1 MTITVNVPE
10 NLESVFSAAEKTVS
24 DFFNKKQFHPES
36 GSIEISGDRY
46 IMLRGAS
53 VSVEFF
59 QLCRTLFGK
68 DNEVEADLFASNFLY
83 ELAHAIGKSDAKKFH
98 QKMNLNDPV
107 AKLSAGPIVFSHTG
121 WAFVE
126 LNDESLPSPDND
138 YFLAYTHPFSFENDA
153 WKESGL
159 SPHAPVC
166 VMSAG
171 YSSGWCEESF
181 GVPLEA
187 RELTCCAMGDEKCQF
202 VMAPPD
208 QIENKI
214 IMFLA
219 DHPEVDGTNSINRK
233 LDIDSLNEAQIG
245 QKPGFTDLM
254 HQHLF
259 AYARNLEAT
268 KKILNYKVG
277 ALLESEE
284 KFRSVFE
291 QAAMGIARVAP
302 DGSFLE
308 VNNKLCE
315 IVGYTRDELVL
326 LTFQDITHPD
336 DLEIDLGYVRQ
347 MLAGVISTYTLEKRY
362 IRKGGEVVWI
372 NLTVSLTRNDDG
384 SPKYFVVTIEEI
396 SSRKQVEAD
405 LNFQLSHDKLTGL
418 ASRGITMST
427 IDKEIERA
435 QRYKRPLSV
444 LMIDIDH
451 FKRVNDEFGHQRG
464 DEVLHELGKVLMAS
478 IRGCD
483 LAGRYGG
490 EEFLIILPE
499 LAQKAAALLAER
511 ILRNVS
517 AHQIKLGKKTISIT
531 VSIGV
536 ASLSGE
542 NETAE
547 ALITFADEA
556 MYAAKKAGRNQVKL
570 SVE

>member
-1 MTITVNVPE
+1 VPE
-10 NLESVFSAAEKTVS
+10 NLEPIFAAAEKTVS
-24 DFFNKKQFHPES
+24 DFFSDKQFHPES
-36 GSIEISGDRY
+36 GSIEIAGDRY

-68 DNEVEADLFASNFLY
+68 DNEIEADLFTSNFLY
-83 ELAHAIGKSDAKKFH
+83 ELAHAIGKSDAKQFH
-98 QKMNLNDPV
+98 KKMNLNDPMEKV
-107 AKLSAGPIVFSHTG
+107 SAGPVIFSHTG
-121 WAFVE
+121 WAFVDFNE
-126 LNDESLPSPDND
+126 ESLPSADND
-138 YFLAYTHPFSFENDA
+138 YFVAYTHPYSFESDA
-153 WKESGL
+153 WKHSAL
-159 SPHAPVC
+159 TPHAPVC

-171 YSSGWCEESF
+171 YSSGWCEESLGF
-181 GVPLEA
+181 PLEA
-187 RELTCCAMGDEKCQF
+187 RELSCCAMGDEKCQF

-208 QIENKI
+208 LIENKI
-214 IMFLA
+214 IMFMA
-219 DHPEVDGTNSINRK
+219 GHPEIDGIDALNRK
-233 LDIDSLNEAQIG
+233 LDIDKLNEAQLG
-245 QKPGFTDLM
+245 QKSGFTDLI

-268 KKILNYKVG
+268 KKILNHKIKE
-277 ALLESEE
+277 LLESEE

-315 IVGYTRDELVL
+315 IVGYSKDELVL

-347 MLAGVISTYTLEKRY
+347 MLAGMISTYTLEKRY
-362 IRKGGEVVWI
+362 IRKNGEVIWI
-372 NLTVSLTRNDDG
+372 NLTGSLTKNEDG
-384 SPKYFVVTIEEI
+384 SPKYFVATIEEI
-396 SSRKQVEAD
+396 STRKQIEED
-405 LNFQLSHDKLTGL
+405 LKFQLSHDILTGL
-418 ASRGITMST
+418 ASRDVTMNT
-427 IDKEIERA
+427 IDKETERA

-451 FKRVNDEFGHQRG
+451 FKKVNDEFGHQRG
-464 DEVLHELGKVLMAS
+464 DEVLKELGKVLMVS

-490 EEFLIILPE
+490 EEFLIVLPE
-499 LAQKAAALLAER
+499 LPQKAAALLAER
-511 ILRNVS
+511 ILKNVS
-517 AHQIKLGKKTISIT
+517 ARQIKLGEKTISIT

-536 ASLSGE
+536 ASLSGKDE
-542 NETAE
+542 DAE
-547 ALITFADEA
+547 SLIASADEA

-570 SVE
+570 SAE